1 MNKIVFLDID
11 GVLNSISWNN
21 KHQNEIRK
29 GELISEEKVKLL
41 ARLVKRTGAKIILHS
56 GWRFWFD
63 DDIKPLRKEAVKLV
77 KLLKEESVYIAG
89 KTPDLTTEEIR
100 KTKKFSIVKADE
112 IFLWLRMNTDIENWV
127 VLDDIDLKHKNIKEH
142 QILINPNLGLTQKDI
157 GDAEKI
163 LLDSRVSF
171 NIN

>member
-1 MNKIVFLDID
+1 M
-11 GVLNSISWNN
+11 
-21 KHQNEIRK
+21 
-29 GELISEEKVKLL
+29 
-41 ARLVKRTGAKIILHS
+41 
-56 GWRFWFD
+56 
-63 DDIKPLRKEAVKLV
+63 
-77 KLLKEESVYIAG
+77 YIAG